1 MVHNVF
7 TKSMNTYMSLTMT
20 WAKGKL
26 HFLAERASGGQ
37 GNEYA

>member
-20 WAKGKL
+20 KGKL
-26 HFLAERASGGQ
+26 NFYLAERASGGQ